1 MSTESSQVAPT
12 RQGTAGNVI
21 AALCNVFVPG
31 LGHLVQGR
39 ILGALF
45 FFVTT
50 PEVHALHANRS
61 IENAPVPTLIAA
73 ASSDRDR
80 PAALALWGTFFTVG
94 LSLAAIAG
102 GWLSED
108 LGWRGWFRRR
118 HPDRRWHGQHHR
130 HDRVGQ

>member
-45 FFVTT
+45 FFVTVWGCYVVANVGAVVVI
-50 PEVHALHANRS
+50 PLVLYIPGGILHLFAILS
-61 IENAPVPTLIAA
+61 AA
-73 ASSDRDR
+73 
-80 PAALALWGTFFTVG
+80 T
-94 LSLAAIAG
+94 
-102 GWLSED
+102 
-108 LGWRGWFRRR
+108 WRGR
-118 HPDRRWHGQHHR
+118 PD
-130 HDRVGQ
+130 